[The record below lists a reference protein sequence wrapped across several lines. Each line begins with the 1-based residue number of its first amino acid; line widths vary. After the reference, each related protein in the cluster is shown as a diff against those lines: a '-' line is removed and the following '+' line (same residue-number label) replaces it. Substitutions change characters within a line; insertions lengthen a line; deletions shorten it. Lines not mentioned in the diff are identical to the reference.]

1 MGPKERE
8 KGNCQPAFVLLH
20 AEDRTF
26 KGQEEIITNG
36 LTLDRCPY
44 MEPEPKSEDSEKE
57 VSAKKIRIDTRDLIV
72 RFGSIVALN
81 SFSVGVPEG
90 IVGLLGPNGAG
101 KSTFI
106 KAVLGL
112 VNAESGTIMIDGLD
126 PTKETTEV
134 RDMVGY
140 MPEHDCLIN
149 YLNAVELVSYM
160 GQISG
165 MSPNDAKQ
173 RTHEVLDFV
182 GTGEERYRVISSYS
196 TGMKQKVKLAQ
207 AIVHDPKILFL
218 DEPTNGMDPQGREE
232 MLELIKKIGA
242 SGKTILVSSH
252 ILQEVE
258 KVCEHVIIIN
268 DGALIKEGPMKTLME
283 GEKNIFRVKI
293 RGAPE
298 AILGFGK
305 AIEEEFEVISK
316 EDVEGQQTMVFRDTG
331 GGISIFTFAAEKG
344 IQIRDFGP
352 ATRTLEDIFIE
363 SFKEGGK

>member
-1 MGPKERE
+1 
-8 KGNCQPAFVLLH
+8 
-20 AEDRTF
+20 
-26 KGQEEIITNG
+26 
-36 LTLDRCPY
+36 
-44 MEPEPKSEDSEKE
+44 MEPKPKPQEGEEKP
-57 VSAKKIRIDTRDLIV
+57 AIKQIRIDAHGLVV
-72 RFGSIVALN
+72 RFGPILALN
-81 SFSVGVPEG
+81 SFTVGVPEG

-112 VNAESGTIMIDGLD
+112 VNAEKGTISIDGLNPRKD
-126 PTKETTEV
+126 TTAV
-134 RDMVGY
+134 RDMIGY
-140 MPEHDCLIN
+140 LPEHDCLIN

-165 MSPNDAKQ
+165 MSPNDAIQ

-182 GTGEERYRVISSYS
+182 GVGEERYRIISSYS

-258 KVCEHVIIIN
+258 KVSEHVIIIN
-268 DGALIKEGPMKTLME
+268 DGALIKEGHIKTLMM
-283 GEKNIFRVKI
+283 GEKNIYRVKI
-293 RGAPE
+293 RGSPDG
-298 AILGFGK
+298 ILEFGK
-305 AIEEEFEVISK
+305 ALGEKFQVIST
-316 EDVEGQQTMVFRDTG
+316 EDVEGQQTIVFKDTG
-331 GGISIFTFAAEKG
+331 GGGNIFALASEKG
-344 IQIRDFGP
+344 IQIRDLGP

-363 SFKEGGK
+363 AFKEGG

>member
-1 MGPKERE
+1 M
-8 KGNCQPAFVLLH
+8 
-20 AEDRTF
+20 
-26 KGQEEIITNG
+26 
-36 LTLDRCPY
+36 
-44 MEPEPKSEDSEKE
+44 EKE
-57 VSAKKIRIDTRDLIV
+57 ESRKKVRIDAQNVTV

-81 SFSVGVPEG
+81 SFSIGVPEG

-106 KAVLGL
+106 KTMLGL
-112 VNAESGTIMIDGLD
+112 VEAVEGTIKIDGLN
-126 PTKETTEV
+126 PRKETTEV

-140 MPEHDCLIN
+140 LPEHDCLIN
-149 YLNAVELVSYM
+149 SLNAVELVSYM

-165 MSPNDAKQ
+165 MSSKDAIQ

-182 GTGEERYRVISSYS
+182 GVGEERYREISSYS

-258 KVCEHVIIIN
+258 RVSHYVIIIN
-268 DGALIKEGPMKTLME
+268 DGILVKEGPMKTLMI
-283 GEKNIFRVKI
+283 GEENVYKVKI
-293 RGAPE
+293 RGSQEGIAAFRKE
-298 AILGFGK
+298 LGK
-305 AIEEEFEVISK
+305 AFKIVSSEEE
-316 EDVEGQQTMVFRDTG
+316 EGQQTIVIKGTE
-331 GGISIFTFAAEKG
+331 SSKKIFALASETN
-344 IQIRDFGP
+344 IQVREYGP
-352 ATRTLEDIFIE
+352 ATLTLEDIFIE
-363 SFKEGGK
+363 AFKGGG

>member
-1 MGPKERE
+1 
-8 KGNCQPAFVLLH
+8 
-20 AEDRTF
+20 
-26 KGQEEIITNG
+26 
-36 LTLDRCPY
+36 
-44 MEPEPKSEDSEKE
+44 MESNPVSQDSEEKLSE
-57 VSAKKIRIDTRDLIV
+57 SQIRIDTHELVV

-81 SFSVGVPEG
+81 SFSIGIPEG

-112 VNAESGTIMIDGLD
+112 VEASKGTISIDGLD
-126 PTKETTEV
+126 PRKDTTAV

-140 MPEHDCLIN
+140 LPEHDCLIN
-149 YLNAVELVSYM
+149 YMNAVELVSYM

-165 MSPNDAKQ
+165 MSSKDAIQ

-182 GTGEERYRVISSYS
+182 GVGEERYRIISSYS

-258 KVCEHVIIIN
+258 RVSQYVIIIN
-268 DGALIKEGPMKTLME
+268 EGKLVKEGLMKTLLI
-283 GEKNIFRVKI
+283 GEKNVYKVKV
-293 RGAPE
+293 RGPKDGIAD
-298 AILGFGK
+298 FGK
-305 AIEEEFEVISK
+305 ALGKIFEIVST
-316 EDVEGQQTMVFRDTG
+316 EDEEGQQSLVIKGTERG
-331 GGISIFTFAAEKG
+331 KKIFELASKAG

-352 ATRTLEDIFIE
+352 VTLSLEDIFLKA
-363 SFKEGGK
+363 FNGGD

>member
-1 MGPKERE
+1 MESEVKAQEGEE
-8 KGNCQPAFVLLH
+8 KPS
-20 AEDRTF
+20 
-26 KGQEEIITNG
+26 
-36 LTLDRCPY
+36 
-44 MEPEPKSEDSEKE
+44 KS
-57 VSAKKIRIDTRDLIV
+57 KIRIDTKDLVV

-112 VNAESGTIMIDGLD
+112 VNAEKGTISIDGLD
-126 PTKETTEV
+126 PRKDITAV

-140 MPEHDCLIN
+140 LPEHDCLIT

-165 MSPNDAKQ
+165 MSLKDAIQ

-182 GTGEERYRVISSYS
+182 GTGEERYRLISSYS

-242 SGKTILVSSH
+242 SGKTILVSTH

-258 KVCEHVIIIN
+258 KIGEHVIIIN
-268 DGALIKEGPMKTLME
+268 DGALIKEGSIKTLMI
-283 GEKNIFRVKI
+283 GEKNIFKIKI
-293 RGAPE
+293 RGSQE
-298 AILGFGK
+298 GILGFGK
-305 AIEEEFEVISK
+305 ALSEIAQVIST
-316 EDVEGQQTMVFRDTG
+316 EDEEGQQTMVFKTTG
-331 GGISIFTFAAEKG
+331 DESKVFALASEKG

-363 SFKEGGK
+363 AFKKGGA

>member
-1 MGPKERE
+1 MESKPKLHDGEE
-8 KGNCQPAFVLLH
+8 KA
-20 AEDRTF
+20 
-26 KGQEEIITNG
+26 
-36 LTLDRCPY
+36 
-44 MEPEPKSEDSEKE
+44 
-57 VSAKKIRIDTRDLIV
+57 AKKIIRIDTHDLVV

-90 IVGLLGPNGAG
+90 IVGLLGPNGSG

-106 KAVLGL
+106 KTVLGL
-112 VNAESGTIMIDGLD
+112 VDAEKGTISIDGLD
-126 PTKETTEV
+126 PRKDTTAV

-165 MSPNDAKQ
+165 MSSNDAKQ

-182 GTGEERYRVISSYS
+182 GTGEERYRLISSYS

-207 AIVHDPKILFL
+207 AIVHDPKILLF

-258 KVCEHVIIIN
+258 KVGEYVIIIN
-268 DGALIKEGPMKTLME
+268 DGALIKEGPMKTLMI
-283 GEKNIFRVKI
+283 GEKDIFRTKI
-293 RGAPE
+293 RGSQE
-298 AILGFGK
+298 GILEFGK
-305 AIEEEFEVISK
+305 EMEELFQVLSTE
-316 EDVEGQQTMVFRDTG
+316 EGEEQQTIVFKAKGDE
-331 GGISIFTFAAEKG
+331 SKIFSLASEKG

-363 SFKEGGK
+363 AFKKGGA

>member
-1 MGPKERE
+1 MELKPKPEEGEE
-8 KGNCQPAFVLLH
+8 KL
-20 AEDRTF
+20 
-26 KGQEEIITNG
+26 
-36 LTLDRCPY
+36 
-44 MEPEPKSEDSEKE
+44 
-57 VSAKKIRIDTRDLIV
+57 AKKQIRIDAHGLVV
-72 RFGSIVALN
+72 RLGPILALN
-81 SFSVGVPEG
+81 SFTVGVPEG

-112 VNAESGTIMIDGLD
+112 VNAEKGSISIDGLNPKKD
-126 PTKETTEV
+126 TTAV

-140 MPEHDCLIN
+140 LPEHDCLIN

-165 MSPNDAKQ
+165 MSSNDAIQ

-182 GTGEERYRVISSYS
+182 GVGEERYRIISSYS

-258 KVCEHVIIIN
+258 KVSEPVIIIN
-268 DGALIKEGPMKTLME
+268 DGALIKEGPIKTLIM
-283 GEKNIFRVKI
+283 GEKDIYRVKI
-293 RGAPE
+293 RGSPE
-298 AILGFGK
+298 GILEFGK
-305 AIEEEFEVISK
+305 ALGEKFQVIST
-316 EDVEGQQTMVFRDTG
+316 EDVEGQQIIVFKDTG
-331 GGISIFTFAAEKG
+331 HGGNIFALASEKG
-344 IQIRDFGP
+344 IQIRDLGP

-363 SFKEGGK
+363 AFKEGE

>member
-1 MGPKERE
+1 
-8 KGNCQPAFVLLH
+8 
-20 AEDRTF
+20 
-26 KGQEEIITNG
+26 
-36 LTLDRCPY
+36 
-44 MEPEPKSEDSEKE
+44 MESEPKLEDVKKE
-57 VSAKKIRIDTRDLIV
+57 IPEKKIRIDTKDLVV

-112 VNAESGTIMIDGLD
+112 VNAESGTMSIDGHD
-126 PTKETTEV
+126 PTKETTVV

-165 MSPNDAKQ
+165 MSSNDAKQ

-182 GTGEERYRVISSYS
+182 GTGEERYRLISSYS

-232 MLELIKKIGA
+232 MLALINKIGA

-268 DGALIKEGPMKTLME
+268 DGALIKEGPMKTLMM
-283 GEKNIFRVKI
+283 GEKSIFRVKI
-293 RGAPE
+293 RGPPE

-305 AIEEEFEVISK
+305 AMKEKFQVISI
-316 EDVEGQQTMVFRDTG
+316 EDIEGQQTIVFKDTG
-331 GGISIFTFAAEKG
+331 DGINIFALASENG

-363 SFKEGGK
+363 AFKKGGA

>member
-1 MGPKERE
+1 
-8 KGNCQPAFVLLH
+8 
-20 AEDRTF
+20 
-26 KGQEEIITNG
+26 
-36 LTLDRCPY
+36 
-44 MEPEPKSEDSEKE
+44 MESNPKSHDGEEKLT
-57 VSAKKIRIDTRDLIV
+57 KKQIRIDAHGLVV
-72 RFGSIVALN
+72 RFGPIVALN

-112 VNAESGTIMIDGLD
+112 VEAAEGTISIDGLD
-126 PTKETTEV
+126 PRKDTTAV

-140 MPEHDCLIN
+140 LPEHDCLIN

-165 MSPNDAKQ
+165 MSSNDALQ

-182 GTGEERYRVISSYS
+182 GVGEERYRIISSYS

-258 KVCEHVIIIN
+258 RVSEHVIIIN
-268 DGALIKEGPMKTLME
+268 DGALIKEGPIKTLMM

-293 RGAPE
+293 RGSQE
-298 AILGFGK
+298 GILGFGK
-305 AIEEEFEVISK
+305 AMGELFEVIST
-316 EDVEGQQTMVFRDTG
+316 EDEEGQQTMVFRATG
-331 GGISIFTFAAEKG
+331 DESKTFALASKKG

-363 SFKEGGK
+363 AFKKGE

>member
-1 MGPKERE
+1 
-8 KGNCQPAFVLLH
+8 
-20 AEDRTF
+20 
-26 KGQEEIITNG
+26 
-36 LTLDRCPY
+36 
-44 MEPEPKSEDSEKE
+44 MESEPKSQDVEEELPKSQ
-57 VSAKKIRIDTRDLIV
+57 IRIDAHGLVV
-72 RFGSIVALN
+72 RFGKIVALN

-112 VNAESGTIMIDGLD
+112 VEADDGTIGIDGLD
-126 PTKETTEV
+126 PRKDTTAV

-140 MPEHDCLIN
+140 LPEHDCLIN
-149 YLNAVELVSYM
+149 YMNAVELVSYM

-165 MSPNDAKQ
+165 MSTKDAIQ

-182 GTGEERYRVISSYS
+182 GVGEERYRIISSYS

-232 MLELIKKIGA
+232 MLQLITKIGA

-258 KVCEHVIIIN
+258 KVSQYVIIIN
-268 DGALIKEGPMKTLME
+268 EGKLVKEGLMKTLMV
-283 GEKNIFRVKI
+283 GEKNVYRIKV
-293 RGAPE
+293 RGQQE
-298 AILGFGK
+298 GILGFRKDLGE
-305 AIEEEFEVISK
+305 AFEIVSTEEE
-316 EDVEGQQTMVFRDTG
+316 EGQQTIVIKGTENGKKVFALASET
-331 GGISIFTFAAEKG
+331 G
-344 IQIRDFGP
+344 IQIREYGP
-352 ATRTLEDIFIE
+352 ATLTLEDIFLE
-363 SFKEGGK
+363 AFKGGD